1 MPRASECSVLFG
13 GKGNFCECEC
23 HLIIGAMRD
32 QQRFHALPVRWS
44 GAPEATW
51 TVSAEADL
59 ELTSTARVHEHAP
72 GSYTAWLPCTP
83 GQSYNVT
90 AHWLS
95 NRSDN
100 MREIPDS
107 VQIPLAKRLSQ
118 RLLVPGTRLADYHA
132 ALYTAS
138 APVTRRVLLAIY
150 TLQTC
155 EVNATFAQLMG
166 QSRSTVTVGGWR
178 RRHMLLPPSPNES
191 FWAAYNL
198 NWFAVAFAQ
207 SGTSPYAKRALET
220 DRAGPVL
227 RAARGIKALVWEP
240 HVPIDAVGGAR
251 VWVNFLQQ
259 EPGHN
264 LTAAQLRPTINL
276 ILRPRPWMHVAAD
289 SILSSLAPVMIAWF
303 GGAHSTTE
311 PLSGTVL

>member
-118 RLLVPGTRLADYHA
+118 
-132 ALYTAS
+132 
-138 APVTRRVLLAIY
+138 
-150 TLQTC
+150 
-155 EVNATFAQLMG
+155 
-166 QSRSTVTVGGWR
+166 SR
-178 RRHMLLPPSPNES
+178 
-191 FWAAYNL
+191 
-198 NWFAVAFAQ
+198 
-207 SGTSPYAKRALET
+207 
-220 DRAGPVL
+220 
-227 RAARGIKALVWEP
+227 
-240 HVPIDAVGGAR
+240 
-251 VWVNFLQQ
+251 
-259 EPGHN
+259 
-264 LTAAQLRPTINL
+264 RPTL
-276 ILRPRPWMHVAAD
+276 V
-289 SILSSLAPVMIAWF
+289 
-303 GGAHSTTE
+303 
-311 PLSGTVL
+311 